1 MNQRP
6 KYAMVPRGD
15 RHTLHATYD
24 IVDNSVGA
32 ERVLADS
39 VRYEPALE
47 IVDALNAMA
56 RMIEQLTTGV
66 K

>member
-15 RHTLHATYD
+15 HGLHATYD

-32 ERVLADS
+32 ERVLACW